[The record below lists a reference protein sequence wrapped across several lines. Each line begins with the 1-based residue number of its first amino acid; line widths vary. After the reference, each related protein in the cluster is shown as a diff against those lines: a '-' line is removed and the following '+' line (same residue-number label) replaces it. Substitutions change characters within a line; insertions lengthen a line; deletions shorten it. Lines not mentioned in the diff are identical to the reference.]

1 MGLLLLRMVV
11 FSYLIY
17 DATAVPRPS
26 QDLPRMLAAGAGV
39 LLFLGL
45 WTPAVGGIAAALEF
59 WLAFSNARDFWLSL
73 MVAAIAAGLV
83 MLGPGAWSLDAR
95 LFGRKRISIGNR

>member
-17 DATAVPRPS
+17 DATAVPRPP

-59 WLAFSNARDFWLSL
+59 WLAFSSARDFWLSL
-73 MVAAIAAGLV
+73 MVAMACLPTGFLTLLLAAIKL
-83 MLGPGAWSLDAR
+83 
-95 LFGRKRISIGNR
+95 IGDRRR